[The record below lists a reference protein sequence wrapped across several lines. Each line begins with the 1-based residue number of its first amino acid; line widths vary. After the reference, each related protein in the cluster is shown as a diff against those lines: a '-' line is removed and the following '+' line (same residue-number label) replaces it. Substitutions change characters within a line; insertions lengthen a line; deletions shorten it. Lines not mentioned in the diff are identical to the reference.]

1 MLCPVCK
8 KTITDGKVFCNY
20 CGYCFDANYHVFMME
35 REKQRQE
42 SLDWKLPV
50 LHEPPVSFAAGKT
63 ESTAAVK
70 TMPEK
75 KQIIKKDKAKKEN
88 RPIAKNKKR
97 RILGLLA
104 AAGMLIIGMVLYS
117 VMADMA
123 EPMEQAAETNAV
135 KQTVS
140 CDVSE
145 REGLLGGT
153 VFDFTVWAPDDC
165 RVRLEYKGFTQIAY
179 SYNGKAEFSIP
190 AASLGTDDYGQPYIH
205 PVVTVVAPNGAV
217 VDSIT
222 LALEISPDDIA

>member
-20 CGYCFDANYHVFMME
+20 CGYCFDADYHAFMME

-42 SLDWKLPV
+42 SLDWKVPV
-50 LHEPPVSFAAGKT
+50 LHEPPVSFVAGKT
-63 ESTAAVK
+63 ESTVEVK

-75 KQIIKKDKAKKEN
+75 KQTIKKDKAIKRE
-88 RPIAKNKKR
+88 RPTANNKKR

-104 AAGMLIIGMVLYS
+104 VAGMLIIGTVLYF
-117 VMADMA
+117 VMA
-123 EPMEQAAETNAV
+123 EPMEQVAETNAV
-135 KQTVS
+135 KQIVS
-140 CDVSE
+140 CDVSK

-165 RVRLEYKGFTQIAY
+165 RVRLEYKDFAQIAY
-179 SYNGKAEFSIP
+179 SDNGKAEFSIP

-205 PVVTVVAPNGAV
+205 PIVTVINANGAV
-217 VDSIT
+217 VDSVT
-222 LALEISPDDIA
+222 LTLEISPDDIA